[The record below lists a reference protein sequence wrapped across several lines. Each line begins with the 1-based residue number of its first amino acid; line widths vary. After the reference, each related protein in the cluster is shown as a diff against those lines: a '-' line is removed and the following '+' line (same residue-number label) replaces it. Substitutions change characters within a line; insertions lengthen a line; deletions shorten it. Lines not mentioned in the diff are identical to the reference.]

1 MIDPALL
8 DELAAALGPDAE
20 RDAPIGPL
28 TTYRVGGT
36 ARLLVRARTVEQ
48 VQSVGTALAGSGVP
62 VVALGRGS
70 NLLVADRG
78 FQGVVILLGDE
89 LATIAIEGG
98 SVRVGAA
105 AALPVVARQTAAAGL
120 TGFEWAVGVP
130 GSIGG
135 AVRMNAGGHG
145 SDMAASLVSVRV
157 VDLDSGAVE
166 TIDAARLGLGVRRS
180 DLGDSRIV
188 VEAELRLDAGD
199 REVAE
204 HAISEIVRWRRSHQ
218 PGGANAGSVFVNP
231 PGEAAGRL
239 LDEAGA
245 RGLRVGTASVS
256 TKHANFIQAN
266 DAGSADD
273 VRRLMI
279 EMRRLVRERFGVEL
293 RAETHLLGFT
303 REEAD
308 AVGARSTASGETT
321 K

>member
-1 MIDPALL
+1 MIDPALI
-8 DELAAALGPDAE
+8 DDLAAVLGTDAE

-36 ARLLVRARTVEQ
+36 AALLVRARTVEQ
-48 VQSVGTALAGSGVP
+48 VQSVGKVLADSDTP
-62 VVALGRGS
+62 VIALGRGS

-78 FQGVVILLGDE
+78 FQGVAILLGDE
-89 LATIAIEGG
+89 LATIAIDGRN
-98 SVRVGAA
+98 VRVGAA

-166 TIDAARLGLGVRRS
+166 TIDAAALGLGVRHS
-180 DLGDSRIV
+180 ELGDSRIV
-188 VEAELRLDAGD
+188 VEAELRLDDGD

-204 HAISEIVRWRRSHQ
+204 NAISEIVRWRRSHQ

-231 PGEAAGRL
+231 PGDAAGRL

-256 TKHANFIQAN
+256 AKHANFIQA
-266 DAGSADD
+266 DDEGSADD

-303 REEAD
+303 RGEAD
-308 AVGARSTASGETT
+308 AVGARLRASEEMTE
-321 K
+321 

>member
-1 MIDPALL
+1 MIDPALI
-8 DELAAALGPDAE
+8 DDLAAALGTDAE

-36 ARLLVRARTVEQ
+36 AALLVRARTVEQ
-48 VQSVGTALAGSGVP
+48 VQSVGKVLADSDTP
-62 VVALGRGS
+62 VIALGRGS

-78 FQGVVILLGDE
+78 FQGVAILLGDE
-89 LATIAIEGG
+89 LATIAIDGRN
-98 SVRVGAA
+98 VRVGAA

-166 TIDAARLGLGVRRS
+166 TIDAAALGLGVRHS
-180 DLGDSRIV
+180 ELGDSRIV
-188 VEAELRLDAGD
+188 VEAELRLDDGD

-204 HAISEIVRWRRSHQ
+204 NAISEIVRWRRSHQ

-231 PGEAAGRL
+231 PGDAAGRL

-256 TKHANFIQAN
+256 AKHANFIQA
-266 DAGSADD
+266 DDEGSADD

-303 REEAD
+303 RGEAD
-308 AVGARSTASGETT
+308 AVGARLRAPEEMT

>member
-1 MIDPALL
+1 VIDPALL

-48 VQSVGTALAGSGVP
+48 VQSVGRALAGSGVP

-70 NLLVADRG
+70 NLLVADCG
-78 FQGVVILLGDE
+78 FQGVVVLLGDE
-89 LATIAIEGG
+89 LATIAIEGM

-157 VDLDSGAVE
+157 VDLNSGAIE
-166 TIDAARLGLGVRRS
+166 TIDAATLGLGVRRS

-256 TKHANFIQAN
+256 TKHANFIQT
-266 DAGSADD
+266 DDEGSADD

-279 EMRRLVRERFGVEL
+279 EMRRLVRERFGIEL

>member
-1 MIDPALL
+1 MIDPALI
-8 DELAAALGPDAE
+8 DDLAAVLGPDAE

-36 ARLLVRARTVEQ
+36 AALLVRARTVEQ
-48 VQSVGTALAGSGVP
+48 VQSVGKVLADSDTP
-62 VVALGRGS
+62 VIALGRGS

-78 FQGVVILLGDE
+78 FQGVAILLGDE
-89 LATIAIEGG
+89 LATIAIDGRN
-98 SVRVGAA
+98 VRVGAA

-166 TIDAARLGLGVRRS
+166 TIDAAALGLGVRHS
-180 DLGDSRIV
+180 ELGDSRIV
-188 VEAELRLDAGD
+188 VEAELRLDDGD

-204 HAISEIVRWRRSHQ
+204 NAISEIVRWRRSHQ
-218 PGGANAGSVFVNP
+218 PGGTNAGSVFVNP
-231 PGEAAGRL
+231 PGDAAGRL

-256 TKHANFIQAN
+256 AKHANFIQA
-266 DAGSADD
+266 DDEGSADD

-303 REEAD
+303 RGEAD
-308 AVGARSTASGETT
+308 AVGARLRASEEMTE
-321 K
+321 